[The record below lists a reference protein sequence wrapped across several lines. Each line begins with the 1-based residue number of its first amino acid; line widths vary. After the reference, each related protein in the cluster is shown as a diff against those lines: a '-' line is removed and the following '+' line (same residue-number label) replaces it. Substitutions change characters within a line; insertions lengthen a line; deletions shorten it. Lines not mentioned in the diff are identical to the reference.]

1 MIFLLDWCGKKFLM
15 RQYLRLHFKRHLET
29 GESFKPKNHMK
40 FVHPRYDKH
49 PPVLPLLELEKK
61 NLLVDEKTSEASDK
75 EEVTQVLEFLTA
87 EEEKILEELD
97 SVAADDLIKEMTSIS
112 AKTSLDQTTERL
124 EDEEDEPI
132 ETLGDETIETTEDES
147 EVMVEEEQL
156 EVLEDELVEIINDE
170 PEEIVE
176 AEEETLEDVI
186 PAYKIKH
193 ETGLECKERNV
204 VIEEKFAAPEIK
216 QEPLQEEQLSV
227 EYELCAMENI
237 SNGIKLETEDDDRE
251 FLRSFLPHMERMSS
265 ADKRAFKANA
275 RMIVKRILGSCK

>member
-1 MIFLLDWCGKKFLM
+1 M

-49 PPVLPLLELEKK
+49 PPALPLLELEKK
-61 NLLVDEKTSEASDK
+61 NLLVDEKTSEASRASDK

-112 AKTSLDQTTERL
+112 AKASQDQTTERL
-124 EDEEDEPI
+124 EDEEDEPVK
-132 ETLGDETIETTEDES
+132 TLGDETIETTEDES
-147 EVMVEEEQL
+147 EELLEEEQL
-156 EVLEDELVEIINDE
+156 ESLEDEIVEIINDE

-176 AEEETLEDVI
+176 VEEETLEDVI

-193 ETGLECKERNV
+193 ETGLECQELNV

-216 QEPLQEEQLSV
+216 QEPLQEEQLSI

-265 ADKRAFKANA
+265 AGKRDFKANA